1 MKLKSVLDAVWAG
14 FTSAAMSLL
23 NPLGVGRLKQIM
35 DEDEARRI
43 MDSGLG
49 RAELEFVTSI
59 CAPLYWVM
67 PIVDDFRPVRNGTAF
82 FLNAG
87 DGVFA
92 VTADHVLTGLEQDR
106 ALYEIKSVQLGVGLS
121 IDFAGRHAVIDHDA
135 DMDIATFRIAEW
147 EVAAIGKT
155 ILTGYQD
162 SWPPKP
168 PQQDRGVYFSGFA
181 GVNTR
186 WLTEI
191 EISFGA
197 VPGSGLATSVGPR
210 DVSTQFERQNWI
222 DVLNLGLPP
231 EDYDFGGISG
241 GPMLSV
247 IEQQGL
253 RTWSLAGVIYQGPNS
268 SADDEKSIKG
278 FEVIK
283 ARHASFI
290 RPDGTL
296 DRQLWSGGGIYLGG
310 HEKR

>member
-1 MKLKSVLDAVWAG
+1 M
-14 FTSAAMSLL
+14 
-23 NPLGVGRLKQIM
+23 R
-35 DEDEARRI
+35 DENEAREI
-43 MDSGLG
+43 MGAGLG
-49 RAELEFVTSI
+49 RAELEFATSL
-59 CAPLYWVM
+59 CAPLYW
-67 PIVDDFRPVRNGTAF
+67 IIRETDGSRRVRNGTAF

-87 DGVFA
+87 AGVFA
-92 VTADHVLTGLEQDR
+92 VTADHVLTGLDQDQ
-106 ALYEIKSVQLGVGLS
+106 LLHMIEGVQLGVGLS
-121 IDFAGRHAVIDHDA
+121 LDFAGRHAVIDRDA
-135 DMDIATFRIAEW
+135 DMDIATFRIEEC
-147 EVAAIGKT
+147 EVAEIGKT

-186 WLTEI
+186 WI
-191 EISFGA
+191 AANEISFGA
-197 VPGSGLATSVGPR
+197 VPGSGVATSVGPR

-222 DVLNLGLPP
+222 DVMNLGLPP

-247 IEQQGL
+247 IERQGL

-296 DRQLWSGGGIYLGG
+296 DRQIWSGGGVYLGG
-310 HEKR
+310 HEK